1 MKGQVAAI
9 LVVAAVIVGAGV
21 GYFGNTTASRTTTQ
35 TLTSTFTTTVTLPQG
50 GSEVV
55 RCVLTQYAV
64 WEIAHIEGNTTSYG
78 STTETSD
85 LRTYETTTSVIQTVG
100 YVTTY
105 TSSYTGTITGALAEG
120 NYTTCTYIP
129 G

>member
-1 MKGQVAAI
+1 MKGQIAAV
-9 LVVAAVIVGAGV
+9 LVVVALVAGAGI
-21 GYFGNTTASRTTTQ
+21 GYFGSTTASRTAIR

-55 RCVLTQYAV
+55 RCVLTRYVV

-85 LRTYETTTSVIQTVG
+85 LRTYQTTTSVTQTVG

-120 NYTTCTYIP
+120 NYTTCTYIS